1 MWLLTFNQYKD
12 DELHVSFPDA
22 LFSLTKNTGLMS
34 CDLIRQKKQLQLI
47 PIFYLNTCLPT
58 L

>member
-12 DELHVSFPDA
+12 DELHGSFPDA